1 MNKET
6 LIEIIEKYYLGGLTE
21 QVRLKIND
29 NKLVINFATILKDC
43 IGELQC
49 PFIFNN
55 TELGIYDT
63 TQFYKLI
70 KVLTDPIN
78 IEVIEKNNKALSL
91 EIKDSQFNLTYNLAD
106 LGLISEGKLSNQLP
120 QHVLSLGISDEF
132 ITKFIKAHNALEKAE
147 TFQLKTID
155 TKKDPQSLKFT
166 IGLTDKFSNKIS
178 FTEPCIEY
186 QEMQNYVYRVN
197 NLREILNNNKGSEIT
212 MLLYSMG
219 VIEIQTK
226 NITTNLIMKY
236 YLVPNKN

>member
-1 MNKET
+1 MNKDT

-21 QVRLKIND
+21 QVRFKIN
-29 NKLVINFATILKDC
+29 NNLLYINFATILKDC
-43 IGELQC
+43 IGELSC
-49 PFIFNN
+49 PWVFKD

-78 IEVIEKNNKALSL
+78 IEVIEKNTKALSL
-91 EIKDSQFNLTYNLAD
+91 EINDDHFNLTYNLAD
-106 LGLISEGKLSNQLP
+106 LGLVSEGKLSNQLP
-120 QHVLSLGISDEF
+120 KPVLSLDINDDF
-132 ITKFIKAHNALEKAE
+132 ITKFVKAHNALEKAE

-178 FTEPCIEY
+178 FIEPCNEY
-186 QEMQNYVYRVN
+186 QDLSNFVYKVN
-197 NLREILNNNKGSEIT
+197 NLREILNNNKGSKII
-212 MLLYSMG
+212 MFLYSMG
-219 VIEIQTK
+219 IIEIQSTNETS
-226 NITTNLIMKY
+226 NITMKY